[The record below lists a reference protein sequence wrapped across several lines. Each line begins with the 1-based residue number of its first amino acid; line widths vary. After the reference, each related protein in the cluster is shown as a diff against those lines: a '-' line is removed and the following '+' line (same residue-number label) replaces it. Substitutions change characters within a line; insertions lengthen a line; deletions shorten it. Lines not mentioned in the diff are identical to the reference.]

1 MTLSCVERKGLFLYC
16 LFFILFRFFPFFV
29 YIFFPLYVWRRS
41 DGSGLAWAYPFLCFP
56 FLFLFVFFFLSLAYS
71 GVLLLVKS
79 IVNDEHSASLRHF
92 RFVVPRFV
100 CVCKDCPPVRR
111 FYAPTA
117 PSLPPPPTPTH
128 TLRAVGTYPSYH
140 NPTLPSP
147 FPFPPYPGP
156 YVPRRLISTSPRPPS
171 PLHPLSLSCPGALAA
186 PNRPLTAIWP
196 SPERVV

>member
-1 MTLSCVERKGLFLYC
+1 MTLSCVERKGIFLYC
-16 LFFILFRFFPFFV
+16 LFFILFLFFV
-29 YIFFPLYVWRRS
+29 CIFSFRS
-41 DGSGLAWAYPFLCFP
+41 TYGDGATEAGWHGLILFFVFLSCF
-56 FLFLFVFFFLSLAYS
+56 FCLFVFSLAYS
-71 GVLLLVKS
+71 GVMLLVKS

-100 CVCKDCPPVRR
+100 CVYKDCPPVRR

-156 YVPRRLISTSPRPPS
+156 YVPRRLISVSPPPVPRHPYIPCPCLAPA
-171 PLHPLSLSCPGALAA
+171 PLLL
-186 PNRPLTAIWP
+186 LTGP
-196 SPERVV
+196 